1 MLGRQKV
8 SCAPTGWLSSDRAI
22 FSTKNLDTTIA
33 VAIEHLEYGNSAI
46 TQEKTTA
53 PLIKDF
59 NWTNEIFVIIE
70 PISR

>member
-8 SCAPTGWLSSDRAI
+8 SYAPTGWLSSHRAI
-22 FSTKNLDTTIA
+22 FGAKNLDTTIT

-46 TQEKTTA
+46 TQGKTRA

-59 NWTNEIFVIIE
+59 N
-70 PISR
+70 

>member
-8 SCAPTGWLSSDRAI
+8 GYAPTGWLSSHRAI
-22 FSTKNLDTTIA
+22 FGAKNLHTSIT

-59 NWTNEIFVIIE
+59 NWTNEIFVIID
-70 PISR
+70 PINR